1 MVITRSQSSQNRQV
15 ETENMDRSSD
25 NESEASFPELL
36 SRDQMVDLDSDD
48 VLTRRQ
54 NGNSY
59 NIDQRFNEINRQ
71 IGDLTNIV
79 LTLTNQFASV
89 NGEGNRL
96 NPATTSTD
104 SRSDMV
110 TGVSNPRPSG
120 SRTTPP
126 NVTPRS
132 DESFPQIADVMT
144 EIHHLRSTMGE
155 TLTHPKILQTQV
167 PLFKG
172 NRDKYNEFE
181 HLLLNHLRPHA
192 HKLTEEQK
200 LNYFRSLLRDDVV
213 EFWQTLTITTETT
226 LRDILT
232 AFKKEYAKEELSE
245 VSKFKFDQLR
255 YDPAPESFST
265 FLANYKKIA
274 KQAYGEKTQEIVQTF
289 LFAKLPIQLQ
299 NELAIAGKHNAT
311 IEDIKTFVQ
320 RRCQYAQLLPNQQL
334 LQPFNQTIQ
343 TQEVPNKPV
352 VQKRNENERP
362 TIKKKFDGNCRYCA
376 SYGHKWAEC
385 RKRLRDEAA
394 GNNNS
399 QPQKKPEQQNNNA
412 ETQPKYNAK
421 LVCQICG
428 YRGHSAKD
436 CRYRIPQTSAYG
448 SVPYKRQTTNENRDF
463 RRDFRRAHNYPY
475 PANEMNEL
483 APGDQQQQTSDDYY
497 QQEFTEGSSS
507 QPKNF

>member
-15 ETENMDRSSD
+15 ETEKMDRSSD

-48 VLTRRQ
+48 VSTRRQ
-54 NGNSY
+54 NSNSY

-104 SRSDMV
+104 GRSDMV

-126 NVTPRS
+126 NGTPRS
-132 DESFPQIADVMT
+132 DESIPQIADVMT

-200 LNYFRSLLRDDVV
+200 LNYFQSLLRDDTI

-255 YDPAPESFST
+255 YDPATESFST
-265 FLANYKKIA
+265 FLAN
-274 KQAYGEKTQEIVQTF
+274 
-289 LFAKLPIQLQ
+289 
-299 NELAIAGKHNAT
+299 
-311 IEDIKTFVQ
+311 
-320 RRCQYAQLLPNQQL
+320 
-334 LQPFNQTIQ
+334 
-343 TQEVPNKPV
+343 
-352 VQKRNENERP
+352 
-362 TIKKKFDGNCRYCA
+362 
-376 SYGHKWAEC
+376 
-385 RKRLRDEAA
+385 
-394 GNNNS
+394 
-399 QPQKKPEQQNNNA
+399 
-412 ETQPKYNAK
+412 
-421 LVCQICG
+421 
-428 YRGHSAKD
+428 
-436 CRYRIPQTSAYG
+436 
-448 SVPYKRQTTNENRDF
+448 
-463 RRDFRRAHNYPY
+463 
-475 PANEMNEL
+475 
-483 APGDQQQQTSDDYY
+483 
-497 QQEFTEGSSS
+497 
-507 QPKNF
+507 

>member
-15 ETENMDRSSD
+15 EIENMDRSSD
-25 NESEASFPELL
+25 NESESSFPELL

-54 NGNSY
+54 NGDNY

-104 SRSDMV
+104 SRSDMA
-110 TGVSNPRPSG
+110 TGVPNPRPSG

-126 NVTPRS
+126 NGTPMS
-132 DESFPQIADVMT
+132 DESIPQIADVMT
-144 EIHHLRSTMGE
+144 KIHHLRSTMGE
-155 TLTHPKILQTQV
+155 TLTQPKILQTQV

-192 HKLTEEQK
+192 NKLTEEQK
-200 LNYFRSLLRDDVV
+200 LNYFQSLLRDDAI

-255 YDPAPESFST
+255 YDPATESFST
-265 FLANYKKIA
+265 SS
-274 KQAYGEKTQEIVQTF
+274 
-289 LFAKLPIQLQ
+289 PITKRL
-299 NELAIAGKHNAT
+299 
-311 IEDIKTFVQ
+311 
-320 RRCQYAQLLPNQQL
+320 
-334 LQPFNQTIQ
+334 
-343 TQEVPNKPV
+343 PNKPTA
-352 VQKRNENERP
+352 KRHRKLSRPSCLPNYRSSSKTNWQLQENTMPALKTSKHSSREDANMP
-362 TIKKKFDGNCRYCA
+362 SCYQI
-376 SYGHKWAEC
+376 
-385 RKRLRDEAA
+385 
-394 GNNNS
+394 NNS
-399 QPQKKPEQQNNNA
+399 SNRSTKLSRHKK
-412 ETQPKYNAK
+412 
-421 LVCQICG
+421 
-428 YRGHSAKD
+428 S
-436 CRYRIPQTSAYG
+436 QTSQLFRKET
-448 SVPYKRQTTNENRDF
+448 KRTTNNKKEIRWQLQILRNLRTQ
-463 RRDFRRAHNYPY
+463 
-475 PANEMNEL
+475 M
-483 APGDQQQQTSDDYY
+483 G
-497 QQEFTEGSSS
+497 
-507 QPKNF
+507 

>member
-15 ETENMDRSSD
+15 EIENMDRSSD
-25 NESEASFPELL
+25 NESESSFPELL

-54 NGNSY
+54 NGNNY

-79 LTLTNQFASV
+79 LTITNQFASV

-110 TGVSNPRPSG
+110 TGVPNPRTSG

-126 NVTPRS
+126 NGTPRS
-132 DESFPQIADVMT
+132 DESIPQIADVMT

-155 TLTHPKILQTQV
+155 TLTQPKILQTQV

-200 LNYFRSLLRDDVV
+200 LNYFQSLLRDDAI

-255 YDPAPESFST
+255 YDPATESFST

-274 KQAYGEKTQEIVQTF
+274 KQAYGEKAQEIVQTF
-289 LFAKLPIQLQ
+289 LFAKLPI
-299 NELAIAGKHNAT
+299 
-311 IEDIKTFVQ
+311 
-320 RRCQYAQLLPNQQL
+320 
-334 LQPFNQTIQ
+334 
-343 TQEVPNKPV
+343 
-352 VQKRNENERP
+352 
-362 TIKKKFDGNCRYCA
+362 
-376 SYGHKWAEC
+376 
-385 RKRLRDEAA
+385 
-394 GNNNS
+394 
-399 QPQKKPEQQNNNA
+399 
-412 ETQPKYNAK
+412 
-421 LVCQICG
+421 
-428 YRGHSAKD
+428 
-436 CRYRIPQTSAYG
+436 
-448 SVPYKRQTTNENRDF
+448 
-463 RRDFRRAHNYPY
+463 
-475 PANEMNEL
+475 
-483 APGDQQQQTSDDYY
+483 
-497 QQEFTEGSSS
+497 
-507 QPKNF
+507 